1 MEIKVGERV
10 TAPAKQLPEVT
21 GTVSEIHKLAGI
33 PIAVIESD
41 EGERVVVV
49 ASRLRSLEPIVP
61 VRPPEESMSYT
72 HFLRDA
78 AGQLWAFSWNPWNE
92 KWMTFDRCLTPQKA
106 AALGFVYDSE
116 IQEPE
121 GKNQCPN
128 AT

>member
-33 PIAVIESD
+33 PVAVIESD
-41 EGERVVVV
+41 EGERAVVV
-49 ASRLRSLEPIVP
+49 AGRLISLKPIEPL
-61 VRPPEESMSYT
+61 RPPEESMSYT

-78 AGQLWAFSWNPWNE
+78 VGQFWAFSWNPWTE
-92 KWMTFDRCLTPQKA
+92 KWMTFDRELTPQKM

-121 GKNQCPN
+121 EKNQCPN